1 VPLEIRDTNQLAIG
15 MDHLQLL
22 YSELVQEKGMVISHF
37 KCARGFVFVC
47 IPHLSLTRRP
57 VFRGSL
63 RAG

>member
-1 VPLEIRDTNQLAIG
+1 
-15 MDHLQLL
+15 
-22 YSELVQEKGMVISHF
+22 MVIFHF

-63 RAG
+63 RAGYTKVRAKICHLTLAT